1 MENVQTK
8 VCPRCGRNL
17 PYVSMKNGNYYV
29 REEKQFFDKFITLK
43 EWENK

>member
-17 PYVSMKNGNYYV
+17 PLSDYSKGFVTLEDWEESNNGNV
-29 REEKQFFDKFITLK
+29 KSR
-43 EWENK
+43 